1 MRKLWELVWPPVR
14 DGNTLMAARERMLN
28 VMAITVALLGGF
40 AGSLNLA
47 ANIHDYPAQ
56 ALAGVI
62 IPVSA
67 LAIPLIARNP
77 RLVKPAGAALCIA
90 LYLLVTGM
98 IGTIGGMYHPAA
110 IYYVGLPVPAAFLI
124 GYRSGLAVA
133 VLCCATML
141 GLYAFGGGI
150 DNPFAAHITPYF
162 VGWNTVVL
170 VILTL
175 GVGVAASVFQHQL
188 EGAGRALDRAR
199 QRAHAASR
207 AKSDFLASMSH
218 EIRTPMNAILGMA
231 QALENAD
238 IPEAQKKQAETL
250 GRSGQLLLRLVND
263 VLDLSKIEAGKM
275 EIEATR
281 FSLADAAG
289 TVEALYGPAAHDKG
303 ISLDIR
309 LSEAAHAPLIG
320 DPVRI
325 SQILNNLVSNAI
337 KFTAQ
342 GGICVEIDCRE
353 AGDGR
358 AREVSITVSDTGVG
372 IAPDQAERL
381 FRPFTQADVATAR
394 TFGGTG
400 LGLAIVR
407 RLCNLMDGDIG
418 LESMPGEGATF
429 TAHLRVEAAEAA
441 APILPC
447 GCASPVCDTEM
458 RARSLRILAADDNRT
473 NRLVLQ
479 ALLGAVTD
487 ELTIVGNGQ
496 EALDVLAVET
506 FDLVLLD
513 SQMPVLGGVETAR
526 RIRERERAEGLPAM
540 PVYAVSA
547 NVMPRHVAE
556 YTEAGMTGF
565 IAKPV
570 SREALF
576 EVLARHAVIPAATAA
591 DVAPDRTARS
601 A

>member
-1 MRKLWELVWPPVR
+1 MRNLWELVWPPVR
-14 DGNTLMAARERMLN
+14 DGNMLEAARERMLN
-28 VMAITVALLGGF
+28 VMAITVAGLGGF
-40 AGSLNLA
+40 AGALNLA
-47 ANIHDYPAQ
+47 ANIHTYPLQ
-56 ALAGVI
+56 GLAGVI
-62 IPVSA
+62 IPASA
-67 LAIPLIARNP
+67 LTIPLIARNP
-77 RLVKPAGAALCIA
+77 RLVKPAGAALCVA

-110 IYYVGLPVPAAFLI
+110 IYFVGLPVPAAFLI

-141 GLYAFGGGI
+141 GLYFFGGGI
-150 DNPFAAHITPYF
+150 NNPFAGHITPYF
-162 VGWNTVVL
+162 VGWNTIVL
-170 VILTL
+170 VVLTL
-175 GVGVAASVFQHQL
+175 GIGVVASVFQHQL
-188 EGAGRALDRAR
+188 EGAGHALDRAR
-199 QRAHAASR
+199 RRAHAASR
-207 AKSDFLASMSH
+207 AKSDFLAGISH

-238 IPEAQKKQAETL
+238 IPPAQKAQAETL

-289 TVEALYGPAAHDKG
+289 TVGALYGPAARDKG
-303 ISLDIR
+303 LSMDIG
-309 LSEAAHAPLIG
+309 LSEAAHAPMIG

-342 GGICVEIDCRE
+342 GGVSVDIDCHE
-353 AGDGR
+353 DPAAQDL
-358 AREVSITVSDTGVG
+358 EVVIRVSDTGIG
-372 IAPDQAERL
+372 IQPDQAARL
-381 FRPFTQADVATAR
+381 FQPFTQADAATAR
-394 TFGGTG
+394 TYGGTG
-400 LGLAIVR
+400 LGLTIVR
-407 RLCNLMDGDIG
+407 RLCDLMNGDIT
-418 LESMPGEGATF
+418 LHSVPGRGATF
-429 TAHLRVEAAEAA
+429 TARLHVQAAGTAA
-441 APILPC
+441 AMLPC
-447 GCASPVCDTEM
+447 GCTSPACDTEA
-458 RARSLRILAADDNRT
+458 RARGLRILAADDNRT

-479 ALLGAVTD
+479 ALLGAAAG
-487 ELTIVGNGQ
+487 ELTIVEDGQ
-496 EALDVLAVET
+496 QALDALAVNT

-526 RIRERERAEGLPAM
+526 RIRARERADGQPPI
-540 PVYAVSA
+540 PVYAVTA
-547 NVMPRHVAE
+547 NVLPRHVAE
-556 YTEAGMTGF
+556 YTEAGMTGV

-576 EVLARHAVIPAATAA
+576 EVLARHAGDGPLTAE
-591 DVAPDRTARS
+591 VAARS